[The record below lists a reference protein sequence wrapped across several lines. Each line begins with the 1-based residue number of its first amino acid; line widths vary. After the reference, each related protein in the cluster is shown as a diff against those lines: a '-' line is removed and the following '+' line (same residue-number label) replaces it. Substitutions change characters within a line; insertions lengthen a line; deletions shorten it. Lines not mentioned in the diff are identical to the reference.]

1 MKSTHKVERFDYS
14 KYESNP
20 RWDSDSLK
28 EYEFWGIHP
37 KSGRIH
43 IDTKRYAKACEMF
56 GIKDFMPEG
65 MFANRSTPY
74 FIPEKKHKHDYI
86 INIFNDLLNDFQR
99 DWELEY
105 KPIFKMIKTPK
116 EVYNNTRLSEIA
128 YTSNADDLEEI
139 ELNSLMSSIKREKK
153 YVHVIQSLYC
163 QFINKLAIET
173 DRIMLIVMCKLGY
186 KGNDFRLDSFLKFSD
201 GLARD
206 KKGKK
211 IENLDEY
218 DSYNLLNKINNF
230 LKHNSISSYRKLKRK
245 FPENVASK
253 ENKTANVEYENGMFA
268 GDWIILKDDYID
280 DLLKK
285 LRKFFKSYCK
295 EIVKENVDDAEW
307 NYDDYFINAF
317 NQMKHPA
324 EYLGI

>member
-20 RWDSDSLK
+20 SWDSDSLK
-28 EYEFWGIHP
+28 EYEFWGVHP

-43 IDTKRYAKACEMF
+43 IDTKRYAKACEMI

-74 FIPEKKHKHDYI
+74 FIPAKQHKYDYV

-99 DWELEY
+99 DWEMEY

-116 EVYNNTRLSEIA
+116 EVYENTRLSEIA
-128 YTSNADDLEEI
+128 YTSNVDDLEEI
-139 ELNSLMSSIKREKK
+139 EFNSMMSSIKREKK

-173 DRIMLIVMCKLGY
+173 DRIMLIAMCKLGY

-230 LKHNSISSYRKLKRK
+230 LKHNSISSYRK
-245 FPENVASK
+245 
-253 ENKTANVEYENGMFA
+253 Y
-268 GDWIILKDDYID
+268 IITIKNL
-280 DLLKK
+280 
-285 LRKFFKSYCK
+285 
-295 EIVKENVDDAEW
+295 
-307 NYDDYFINAF
+307 
-317 NQMKHPA
+317 Q
-324 EYLGI
+324 